1 MAGTTAHRRRHLA
14 PAARRSGL
22 LLLAGALSGCMA
34 TVQVQ
39 PMATGRTDASA
50 YMLSGEDLN
59 ALRREAQALCPLG
72 GDILRQSGRHQRP
85 ELTGG
90 RWRTAVNAAALW
102 LDPPQPSAQLV
113 LVCREPGDRFMLQA
127 AAPAP
132 QAASAPA
139 TVTTET
145 TAALP
150 VGPILPEW

>member
-1 MAGTTAHRRRHLA
+1 MTAHQRRQVA
-14 PAARRSGL
+14 PAACLGAL
-22 LLLAGALSGCMA
+22 LLLASVLSGCMA
-34 TVQVQ
+34 MVQVQ
-39 PMATGRTDASA
+39 PMATGRSDAAA

-72 GDILRQSGRHQRP
+72 GDILRQSAQHQRP

-102 LDPPQPSAQLV
+102 LDPPPQSAQMV
-113 LVCREPGDRFMLQA
+113 VVCREPGDRFRLQA

-132 QAASAPA
+132 QAASAAA